1 MYRYI
6 HNFIQ
11 TFQVLIAGAIKYNRV
26 RKVRDFDG
34 TVREVPDL
42 LEVARTMI
50 KAFRTGELG
59 KIFLDIDLLNQRHK
73 SHAEQ
78 KVDEAEV
85 SVEGN

>member
-1 MYRYI
+1 M
-6 HNFIQ
+6 
-11 TFQVLIAGAIKYNRV
+11 IAGAIKFNRV

-34 TVREVPDL
+34 TVREVPDV

-59 KIFLDIDLLNQRHK
+59 KMFLDIDLLHQRSKRHI
-73 SHAEQ
+73 EQ
-78 KVDEAEV
+78 NVEEAEL